1 VLGNK
6 HLYDLEVKP
15 ADKGAGES
23 IKVTVHK
30 IVANYS
36 YSYSYPYS
44 YSCYKNNNNNNN
56 NQSIKYR
63 SRWTRPALIRWP
75 NSGR

>member
-1 VLGNK
+1 MLGNK

-36 YSYSYPYS
+36 YSYPYS
-44 YSCYKNNNNNNN
+44 YSYYYYYYYYYYYNNNNNNN
-56 NQSIKYR
+56 NKN
-63 SRWTRPALIRWP
+63 T
-75 NSGR
+75 NNE

>member
-1 VLGNK
+1 MLGNK

-36 YSYSYPYS
+36 YSYPYS
-44 YSCYKNNNNNNN
+44 YNNKNTNNE
-56 NQSIKYR
+56 
-63 SRWTRPALIRWP
+63 
-75 NSGR
+75 